1 MENIWSL
8 GNIKKLFARVK
19 EAEEKNQSLASV
31 FSQLSKEMNCSTG
44 SVRNYYY
51 SQAKLFRLMPSLA
64 REMGVETAASRA
76 KPFETFDSGEARE
89 ILKKALA
96 GKAAGISV
104 RATLSSLARGDAKKA
119 LRYQN
124 KYRSL
129 LLHHKKT
136 VREIMDE
143 LFAQSIAFYNPYAK
157 TVVRPGEQTA
167 IEGVLDKVDALS
179 GEEKEMLL
187 RKILL

>member
-1 MENIWSL
+1 MDNIWTL
-8 GNIKKLFARVK
+8 DNIKKLFAGVK

-64 REMGVETAASRA
+64 RQMGVETASSRA
-76 KPFETFDSGEARE
+76 KPFETFDFGEARD
-89 ILKKALA
+89 IVKTALVNKA
-96 GKAAGISV
+96 KGISV
-104 RATLSSLARGDAKKA
+104 RATLMNMANGDEKKA
-119 LRYQN
+119 LRFQN
-124 KYRSL
+124 KYRSI

-136 VREIMDE
+136 VHEIMDE
-143 LFAQSIAFYNPYAK
+143 LRNSSTPFYNPYAK
-157 TVVRPGEQTA
+157 TIVRPGEQTA
-167 IEGVLDKVDALS
+167 IAGVLEKVDKLS

-187 RKILL
+187 RKILM

>member
-19 EAEEKNQSLASV
+19 EAEKNNRSLASV
-31 FSQLSKEMNCSTG
+31 FAQLANEMNCSTG

>member
-19 EAEEKNQSLASV
+19 EAEKNNRSLASV
-31 FSQLSKEMNCSTG
+31 FAQLAKEMNCSTG

-143 LFAQSIAFYNPYAK
+143 LFAQSVAFYNPYAK

-167 IEGVLDKVDALS
+167 IEGVLNKVDALS